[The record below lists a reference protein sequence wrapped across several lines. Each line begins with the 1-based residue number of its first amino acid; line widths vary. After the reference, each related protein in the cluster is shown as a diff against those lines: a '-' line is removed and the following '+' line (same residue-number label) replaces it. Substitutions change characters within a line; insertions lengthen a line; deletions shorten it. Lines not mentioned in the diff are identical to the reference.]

1 MNKTGTFLDDSLL
14 GTENDDQ
21 LSGLGGNDTLD
32 GGSGNDRLAGG
43 EGNDHYIIRDLH
55 TELYDS
61 SGVDTGLIYV
71 DFYKTNTDVENW
83 SWAPGVQ
90 KLPYWIDSLLPG
102 DAPGYAALLAS
113 GKTLYYCF
121 PNVAPLHFSSD
132 DRDGFMPFN
141 AQQKAFARQALA
153 YISSVIDVRFVE
165 TVDAGAPATIVL
177 ANNAQDT
184 SSGYA
189 YYPYPEAVG
198 SDVFLDTGTPKNL
211 SPQDGTY
218 AALTLIH
225 ELGHALGLKHPFA
238 HPNATGGTAD
248 GPYLPAAEE
257 ISQWSVMSYIDRPE
271 EYHLRYSPFDLAAL
285 QYLYGPSA
293 AVTANS
299 VYTLR
304 TDATNFIWD
313 GGGTDTIDGSA
324 LSQSVTLYLESGYW
338 GYIGSKASL
347 ISATGQ
353 ITVNFG
359 TEIENAKGGS
369 ANDYIVGNGAA
380 NTIYGLAGDDML
392 EGGAGDDTLDG
403 GADNDTFMRLSG
415 RDLISGGTGTDRL
428 ELAQSSSQMQ
438 LLKLRNDACIVVDAS
453 GANMALCRNV
463 EQIQFADT
471 LVSLA
476 NVGIANNMDSILTQI
491 YVAAFRR
498 APETEGYNYWTQ
510 EVAARGIDAVADI
523 IFSLDVVK
531 AIYPTSLAP
540 EQFVTTIYNNVFN
553 RAPDAEGLNYWT
565 NQLSV
570 RSRGQFVMD
579 ITNVA
584 LGVPD
589 GTDGKDFF
597 QNRIDWAL
605 YAVDYQREQNREMT
619 PVHLSA
625 LTDGV
630 NADAGTLVALI
641 GQAETG
647 VAI

>member
-14 GTENDDQ
+14 GTESDDQ

-121 PNVAPLHFSSD
+121 PNAAPLHFSSD

-198 SDVFLDTGTPKNL
+198 SDVFLDTGTSKNL

-238 HPNATGGTAD
+238 RPNATGGTAD
-248 GPYLPAAEE
+248 GPYLSAVEE

-285 QYLYGPSA
+285 QYLYGPST
-293 AVTANS
+293 AVTANN

-313 GGGTDTIDGSA
+313 GGGIDTIDGSGA
-324 LSQSVTLYLESGYW
+324 TQSINLYLEPGYR
-338 GYIGSKASL
+338 GYIGSMSSL
-347 ISATGQ
+347 ISTAGQ

-359 TEIENAKGGS
+359 TVIENAKGGS
-369 ANDYIVGNGAA
+369 GSDVLVGNSADNQLIGGDGNDTLKA
-380 NTIYGLAGDDML
+380 YAGNNV
-392 EGGAGDDTLDG
+392 LDG
-403 GADNDTFMRLSG
+403 GNGLDAVVVTDARSEATLTKTSTGFSLQHNIGSQ
-415 RDLISGGTGTDRL
+415 GTDTLINIERILFSDTALAFDIDGIAGQAYRL
-428 ELAQSSSQMQ
+428 YQAAFNRQPDLHGLGYWINYMEKGLGLTDVSWCFQASTEFQSLYGTNVSNAQ
-438 LLKLRNDACIVVDAS
+438 LLTL
-453 GANMALCRNV
+453 LYQNV
-463 EQIQFADT
+463 
-471 LVSLA
+471 LH
-476 NVGIANNMDSILTQI
+476 
-491 YVAAFRR
+491 
-498 APETEGYNYWTQ
+498 
-510 EVAARGIDAVADI
+510 
-523 IFSLDVVK
+523 
-531 AIYPTSLAP
+531 
-540 EQFVTTIYNNVFN
+540 
-553 RAPDAEGLNYWT
+553 RAPDAAGFDYWMNILDT
-565 NQLSV
+565 GQQSRPQILICFSESPENQAQIIGSV
-570 RSRGQFVMD
+570 QNGIEYKVFV
-579 ITNVA
+579 
-584 LGVPD
+584 
-589 GTDGKDFF
+589 
-597 QNRIDWAL
+597 
-605 YAVDYQREQNREMT
+605 
-619 PVHLSA
+619 
-625 LTDGV
+625 
-630 NADAGTLVALI
+630 
-641 GQAETG
+641 
-647 VAI
+647 